1 MGIDQKDDDPL
12 FDKGLRLDSP
22 DSVERELFV
31 EKHFSVEIKDMNQNR
46 ATFRSINS
54 LTAFSKK
61 HLAK

>member
-12 FDKGLRLDSP
+12 FDKGLRLDWP

-31 EKHFSVEIKDMNQNR
+31 EKHFSVKIKDMNQNR
-46 ATFRSINS
+46 AAFRSINS